1 MSQKMLLEEE
11 KSKVKLHNYNKL
23 CRFPHL
29 SNNKGGRV
37 FGIPLSNIW
46 QLTLDGER
54 SDRSINKPSVLLNLG
69 AWCKPVASLLIS
81 ISTGLLKPRLRTLS
95 PVTIPIKC
103 VCHAYFSHM
112 QLPCFLC
119 SLQMTQ
125 WLKIIGFFSPLT
137 PSFGLL
143 PEVCSFQ
150 RISLQ
155 RRGQGEIS
163 PASTSFSWKAT
174 RKSLWQHTWKTYHQA
189 DGPACLCAFGGQWSR
204 GRTYRSFLWSF

>member
-29 SNNKGGRV
+29 LNNKGGRV
-37 FGIPLSNIW
+37 FGIPLSNIL

-69 AWCKPVASLLIS
+69 AWCKPAASLLIS
-81 ISTGLLKPRLRTLS
+81 ISTGLLKPRLWTLS

-125 WLKIIGFFSPLT
+125 WLKIIGFFSPSDTIFWASPGSL
-137 PSFGLL
+137 F
-143 PEVCSFQ
+143 
-150 RISLQ
+150 ISTNFIAEAGP
-155 RRGQGEIS
+155 RRNQSCEHRFFMKGD
-163 PASTSFSWKAT
+163 T
-174 RKSLWQHTWKTYHQA
+174 
-189 DGPACLCAFGGQWSR
+189 
-204 GRTYRSFLWSF
+204 